1 MTEARLVNLDKA
13 ITKSDWVNVVSWVN
27 LRWPVNWSDED
38 IKSLYEDYKV
48 FPADVI
54 WVSLQA
60 YQKNGNEF
68 FNHSKFFEA
77 CHMTWKRL
85 DEEKESLENN
95 KQLPK
100 GKDIYD
106 QNAGG
111 LIEYLE
117 LNGYDSFA
125 HAVYET
131 QRKRVASGQPF
142 MNENE
147 YIDPEEPWESAK
159 ESFLQRFPIHKPL
172 EQLKAVRDKKGE
184 NNGE

>member
-68 FNHSKFFEA
+68 
-77 CHMTWKRL
+77 
-85 DEEKESLENN
+85 
-95 KQLPK
+95 
-100 GKDIYD
+100 
-106 QNAGG
+106 
-111 LIEYLE
+111 
-117 LNGYDSFA
+117 
-125 HAVYET
+125 
-131 QRKRVASGQPF
+131 
-142 MNENE
+142 
-147 YIDPEEPWESAK
+147 
-159 ESFLQRFPIHKPL
+159 
-172 EQLKAVRDKKGE
+172 
-184 NNGE
+184 